1 MQSEENEMYLPSLNR
16 EGVPSHSFTS
26 RIQPLATDVSDWFDL
41 LAAENIRESFDFC
54 FNFDFLSHPH
64 LPTAAFVANNPSRKD
79 SVCGIPTATAIVQF
93 HSWDITQSY
102 THIEEEEIA
111 KMSTALTKVEDDQ
124 QIIKPEAISPTVNT
138 SDWPLLLKNWDQ
150 CKSGP

>member
-1 MQSEENEMYLPSLNR
+1 ME
-16 EGVPSHSFTS
+16 
-26 RIQPLATDVSDWFDL
+26 ATTDWCIT

-54 FNFDFLSHPH
+54 FNFDFLSHSH
-64 LPTAAFVANNPSRKD
+64 LRTAAIVANNPSRKD
-79 SVCGIPTATAIVQF
+79 SVCGIPTAAAIVQF

-102 THIEEEEIA
+102 AYIKEEEIA

-150 CKSGP
+150 CKSRA